1 MIVCR
6 DNPGYILRMV
16 IGRQLTM
23 RILLRKCWYCLAS
36 ETGLK
41 GELQGSPSKPTFVEK
56 MGLNQLLR
64 YF

>member
-1 MIVCR
+1 
-6 DNPGYILRMV
+6 MV